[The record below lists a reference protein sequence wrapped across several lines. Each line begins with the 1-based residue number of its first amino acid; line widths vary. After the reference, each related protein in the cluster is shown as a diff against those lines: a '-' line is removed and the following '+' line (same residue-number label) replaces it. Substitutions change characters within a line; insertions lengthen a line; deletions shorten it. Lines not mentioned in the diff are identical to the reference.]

1 MHGSVR
7 YSKLASAEPAEEPQS
22 SRAEEQQQEE
32 EESDGGE
39 VTVYL
44 TQPDDTL
51 NGKDVKKDTWF
62 RVMVALILLGI
73 VFGFMLCEWYR
84 WWPDPL
90 GLQTHLSN
98 DAGVLEEHHHDH
110 HNHHEGEEDDDHEDG
125 DHHHDPGGHSHDHT
139 SLYHH
144 GVVLTSSAYCSR
156 AGKELLREGGNV
168 VDAAIA
174 SLLCLGVVHPHTSGV
189 GGMFSAVL
197 YNFTTGS
204 CNSIRSTAPQL
215 PSASYGV
222 PSVLQGLKDL
232 HSQWG
237 RSEWSR
243 LFKDAITL
251 AEDGFHIDGVLGRA
265 LATHKEK
272 ILQSE
277 ACDIFCDGSGRVKS
291 AGVLAGNQNLS
302 ELLRAASLNES
313 HFPETLAMKL
323 AEDLSARERPTFL
336 AALRQSRGEINESLI
351 APGEKY
357 TVLSAGS
364 PYAGPMLSDIL
375 ERVREQ
381 SLSFQSAAGDLNRAA
396 ATFASLLNLTQGLDN
411 RAPAEKNQDLAEL
424 LALDTQSSHIGVL
437 DGKGNFIVMSASLN
451 NTWGS
456 GRFLPSSGVMLSSFT
471 SNISDVPYFSFPLLV
486 KINNDDDDD
495 SNDTESNDTQGESE
509 EDKEVQIIAT
519 TGGLSALLN
528 AAVLLQ
534 RLDFGTAPAD
544 AVSSPLLHLQWGN
557 STAMAVCLSSISNS
571 SDVYRLLSETDG
583 QLQQVDECSDGTLS
597 MVLRFH
603 AEHAS
608 AYGAPVSSAHAD
620 GY

>member
-1 MHGSVR
+1 
-7 YSKLASAEPAEEPQS
+7 
-22 SRAEEQQQEE
+22 
-32 EESDGGE
+32 
-39 VTVYL
+39 
-44 TQPDDTL
+44 
-51 NGKDVKKDTWF
+51 
-62 RVMVALILLGI
+62 MVALILLGI
-73 VFGFMLCEWYR
+73 VFGFMLCEWYG

-189 GGMFSAVL
+189 GQWR
-197 YNFTTGS
+197 S

-251 AEDGFHIDGVLGRA
+251 AEDGFHIDGVLGSA

-291 AGVLAGNQNLS
+291 AGVLAANQNLS

-336 AALRQSRGEINESLI
+336 AALR
-351 APGEKY
+351 
-357 TVLSAGS
+357 
-364 PYAGPMLSDIL
+364 
-375 ERVREQ
+375 EQ

-396 ATFASLLNLTQGLDN
+396 TTFASLLNLTQGLAN

-528 AAVLLQ
+528 AA
-534 RLDFGTAPAD
+534 
-544 AVSSPLLHLQWGN
+544 
-557 STAMAVCLSSISNS
+557 
-571 SDVYRLLSETDG
+571 TDG